1 MNSAA
6 KVGLF
11 MLVVLGIAA
20 FFILRIE
27 DIQVGDAADTKKI
40 DVIFDSVAGLEKK
53 SRVRVAGV
61 PVGKVTDIKLQPD
74 GRARVTLEVSRDVQ
88 LRQGASARVANLGLL
103 GEKYIELEPGN
114 AGAPLIPENQQVT
127 LGGSQTASVDDVTSQ
142 VSAIA
147 TDVKV
152 ITEALRGAL
161 GGVEGQQRVED
172 IFANVHQITER
183 VRMII
188 EINEGNLNASAA
200 NFRKITDDLRVEI
213 PRIASSIERFA
224 NSISGTVGENRQDV
238 REVVSNLK
246 ELSSD
251 LRVTAENLNNITG
264 QVKSGEGSVGKLFY
278 SDEAHTK
285 LTDALGA
292 VEGGVNELRETL
304 GRANRI
310 QMDVGIRSDYY
321 AGMNAPESA
330 AEGFDGSSR
339 SAVTLNLI
347 PNPERNRFYYLEVSD
362 DPRGKKKEKITTLTE
377 YDAAGNEIGTT
388 TTKQTKYERDMMI
401 SAQAGWQ
408 FDDIGLRVGLFDNMG
423 GFGADYRL
431 NDRISVTGEAFDFG
445 GQRDDSPHLRLFG
458 RYVIR
463 QEKDRS
469 PAIFV
474 STGLDNPLNDTAF
487 TIGGGIRWRDE
498 DLKYLIGSVPIK

>member
-6 KVGLF
+6 KIGLF
-11 MLVVLGIAA
+11 MLVVLAIGA

-27 DIQVGDAADTKKI
+27 DIRIGDAADTKKV

-74 GRARVTLEVSRDVQ
+74 GRARVTLEVARDVQ

-103 GEKYIELEPGN
+103 GEKYIELDPGN
-114 AGAPLIPENQQVT
+114 PAAPLIPEGQQVT
-127 LGGSQTASVDDVTSQ
+127 LGGSQAASVDDVTAQISD
-142 VSAIA
+142 IA
-147 TDVKV
+147 TDVKA
-152 ITEALRGAL
+152 ITASLRGAL
-161 GGVEGQQRVED
+161 GGVEGQRRVED
-172 IFANVHQITER
+172 IVANVHDITER

-188 EINEGNLNASAA
+188 EINEGNINASAA
-200 NFRKITDDLRVEI
+200 NFRKITEDLRVEI

-224 NSISGTVGENRQDV
+224 NSISGTVGENREDV
-238 REVVSNLK
+238 RAVVANLK
-246 ELSSD
+246 GLSAD
-251 LRVTAENLNNITG
+251 LRVTADNLNNITG
-264 QVKSGEGSVGKLFY
+264 QVRAGEGTVGKLFY

-285 LTDALGA
+285 LTNALGA
-292 VEGGVNELRETL
+292 VESGVNELRSTL

-310 QMDVGIRSDYY
+310 QMDLGIRSDYY
-321 AGMNAPESA
+321 AGLDERTA
-330 AEGFDGSSR
+330 AEGFDGASR

-377 YDAAGNEIGTT
+377 YDDAGNEIGTT
-388 TTKQTKYERDMMI
+388 TTKQTKYERDMLI

-408 FDDIGLRVGLFDNMG
+408 FDNIGLRVGLFDNMG
-423 GFGADYRL
+423 GFGADYAM

-445 GQRDDSPHLRLFG
+445 SRRDDNPHLRLFG
-458 RYVIR
+458 RYIIR
-463 QEKDRS
+463 REKERS

-474 STGLDNPLNDTAF
+474 STGVDNPLNDTAF
-487 TIGGGIRWRDE
+487 TFGGGIRWRDE
-498 DLKYLIGSVPIK
+498 DLKYLLGSIPSIK